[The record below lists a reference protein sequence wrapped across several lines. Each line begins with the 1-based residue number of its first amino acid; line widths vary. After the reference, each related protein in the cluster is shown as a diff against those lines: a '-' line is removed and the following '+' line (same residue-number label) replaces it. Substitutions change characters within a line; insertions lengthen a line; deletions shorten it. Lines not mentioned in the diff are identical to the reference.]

1 MLDDA
6 DAATACS
13 NAAGDADVTTTAPPV
28 VGIVK
33 ATVTIPADAAAAS
46 NTFDCC
52 LTSGAVVADWVCRGD
67 CAPSEL

>member
-1 MLDDA
+1 VLGDV

-13 NAAGDADVTTTAPPV
+13 NAAGDAEVTTTAPPV

-46 NTFDCC
+46 NTSDCD
-52 LTSGAVVADWVCRGD
+52 LTSATDVADWVCRGD